1 MAAKHVKSGGWRARL
16 PWIAGSAA
24 VLAVAA
30 VVLALWCGGAFSLGR
45 DRAEPAAMTSSEVPV
60 EESSA
65 PDEAPPEEAEP
76 LAPPVFSRPDALH
89 GVFLTAGVDYDD
101 GDETTCRAAL
111 DAALDTVTGW
121 GWNTLILPLA
131 ERQITAT
138 DGFDAPAYLIAQA
151 HARGLYVYPVLD
163 CGVMTKDGRDPTRAE
178 DRAAVLALTDGMV
191 ARYAAADGFLLTG
204 YAYPYGGL
212 PQDAAAATAAIGDM
226 LTNAVAHIRAAAYN
240 AYIGLLVE
248 PVWAHASTHEGGSD
262 TADVYE
268 EFTDGGADTRAL
280 VQAGTVDFVMV
291 KDYFSTQNRSASF
304 ETVLNWWTA
313 LCGVAERPCYI
324 AHAATRV
331 GGSAAGWRGQDQL
344 ARQVLACRGVGA
356 CGGSAFDSLA
366 ALQKNAAATEAMQ
379 QAFAGTLMEEY
390 ITRTLTL
397 TSPASRTS
405 ETYESAIS
413 LRGSADPNFPLTLN
427 GEPVELTDHGYFS
440 LDRTLQYGENT
451 FTFANKGIETTYTVH
466 YRVKILQ
473 SVSPDRALTL
483 DGGAAITVSAVA
495 RRGAE
500 VYATVAGERVTMR
513 PVELQEQ
520 EGRVNESDYIT
531 YSGDYTLPAGIE
543 GETRPLGAVT
553 VTGNYAG
560 QTEQLRGGTL
570 TVAALPVSTEP
581 VVKPVALPRLDP
593 IDPARGGETLASGT
607 VLIVKA
613 DFAETFNGDTT
624 DDYSR
629 PTNAYLPLG
638 TTDRLAGTAYDAASK
653 NEYYLLGC
661 GRRVYKE
668 DAEVYITNGTLSAN
682 TLTASAA
689 VSAKSTAL
697 TLKADWR
704 VPFNL
709 QLLPQAYGNPAKQ
722 DYTTDRQTT
731 EYIDITFYY
740 TTAVNDAPD
749 VSQSPLFTR
758 AEWRRGEG
766 NTYVLRLYLAH
777 TAQFYGYAVAWDND
791 GSLTFTFRHP
801 TSVAGND
808 ASQPLRGFKVVIDP
822 GHGGDSVGTAGGKL
836 AEKTLTLTYSL
847 LLRGKLEAMGATV
860 VMTRTSD
867 ASLSLEERTRIAR
880 PSGADLF
887 ISVHMNGST
896 SAAARGCTVHYFS
909 DYSRGVAERVY
920 EQMQGAYTAAGC
932 ARRGGWPW
940 SPFYVCRISE
950 MPALLLECGYMTN
963 AADLELLVTPS
974 FQDALTSAMARGVL
988 EYAQSLPKI

>member
-1 MAAKHVKSGGWRARL
+1 MAAKHVKSGGWRAKI
-16 PWIAGSAA
+16 PWIAGG
-24 VLAVAA
+24 A
-30 VVLALWCGGAFSLGR
+30 VVLAAAVLLALWSGGVFSRSR
-45 DRAEPAAMTSSEVPV
+45 DRAEPVAAPASETTDTESEPSAV
-60 EESSA
+60 E
-65 PDEAPPEEAEP
+65 PEEEP
-76 LAPPVFSRPDALH
+76 TAAPPVFSRPDELR
-89 GVFLTAGVDYDD
+89 GVFLTAGTDYDD
-101 GDETTCRAAL
+101 GNEAACRAAL
-111 DAALDTVTGW
+111 DAALDTVSDW
-121 GWNTLILPLA
+121 GWNTLILPLT

-151 HARGLYVYPVLD
+151 HARGMYVYPVLD
-163 CGVMTKDGRDPTRAE
+163 CGVMKKDGRDPTRAE
-178 DRAAVLALTDGMV
+178 AREAVWTLAERMT
-191 ARYAAADGFLLTG
+191 ARYAAADGFMLTG
-204 YAYPYGGL
+204 YAYLYGAL
-212 PQDAAAATAAIGDM
+212 PEDAAAATDAIGDM
-226 LTNAVAHIRAAAYN
+226 LTGAVARIRAGAYN

-248 PVWAHASTHEGGSD
+248 PVWAHASGRDGGSD

-268 EFTDGGADTRAL
+268 EFTDGGADTRTL
-280 VQAGTVDFVMV
+280 VQSGAVDFVMV
-291 KDYFSTQNRSASF
+291 KDYFSTLNHSASF
-304 ETVLNWWTA
+304 DAVLNWWTA
-313 LCGVAERPCYI
+313 LCGAAERPCYI
-324 AHAATRV
+324 AHAASRV
-331 GGSAAGWRGQDQL
+331 GGSATGWRGQDQL
-344 ARQVLACRGVGA
+344 ARQVLACRGAAA
-356 CGGSAFDSLA
+356 CGGSAFDSLE
-366 ALQKNAAATEAMQ
+366 ALQNNPAAAEALR

-397 TSPASRTS
+397 TSPSARTS
-405 ETYESAIS
+405 ETYESTIS

-427 GEPVELTDHGYFS
+427 GETVELTEHGYFS

-451 FTFANKGIETTYTVH
+451 FTFANKGIETTYTVN

-495 RRGAE
+495 RRDAE

-520 EGRVNESDYIT
+520 EGRIDTSDYIT
-531 YSGDYTLPAGIE
+531 YSGDYTLPAGIA

-553 VTGNYAG
+553 VTGHYAG
-560 QTEQLRGGTL
+560 QTEELRGGTL
-570 TVAALPVSTEP
+570 TVAALPVVTEP
-581 VVKPVALPRLDP
+581 EVKPVELPDLTP

-629 PTNAYLPLG
+629 PTNAYLPRG

-689 VSAKSTAL
+689 TVTAKNTAL

-709 QLLPQAYGNPAKQ
+709 QLLPQKYANPAKQ

-731 EYIDITFYY
+731 EYIDITFFY
-740 TTAVNDAPD
+740 TVAVNDAPD

-758 AEWRRGEG
+758 AEWRRGAE
-766 NTYVLRLYLAH
+766 NTYVLRLYLAR
-777 TAQFYGYAVAWDND
+777 TAQFYGYAVAWDNE
-791 GSLTFTFRHP
+791 GGLTFTFRHP
-801 TSVAGND
+801 TSVAANG
-808 ASQPLRGFKVVIDP
+808 AEQPLRGFKAVIDP

-836 AEKTLTLTYSL
+836 AEKTLTLTYAL
-847 LLRGKLEAMGATV
+847 LLRDKLEAMGATV
-860 VMTRTSD
+860 VMTRTTD
-867 ASLSLEERTRIAR
+867 ASLSLEERTRITR
-880 PSGADLF
+880 SSGADLF

-909 DYSRGVAERVY
+909 DYSRGIAERVY
-920 EQMQGAYTAAGC
+920 EQMQGAYTSFGC

-974 FQDALTSAMARGVL
+974 FQDALTAAVARGVL
-988 EYAQSLPKI
+988 EYAQSLPAI